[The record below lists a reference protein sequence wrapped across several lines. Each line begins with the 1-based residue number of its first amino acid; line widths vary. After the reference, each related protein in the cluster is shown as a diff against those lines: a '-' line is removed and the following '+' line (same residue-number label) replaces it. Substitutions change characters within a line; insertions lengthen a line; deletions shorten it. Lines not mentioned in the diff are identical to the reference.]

1 MILGIESS
9 CDESALALYDPRSGL
24 IGEWIHSQI
33 VKHSEY
39 GGVVPDIAVSEHL
52 DNFSPLLSLA
62 RKEHNLAR
70 DVSKI
75 AVTYG
80 PGLVG
85 CLGVGIS
92 VAKSLGVIWDIPV
105 VGVNHLRGHA
115 YSPFM
120 ALPLENDKSLR
131 EYLPHLGLLVSG
143 GNTVLF
149 SLNEKNQLI
158 FSPTNTI
165 NYLTSSFG
173 LTSFESNEIART
185 AEKVIPLVPVNQ
197 PRKTPVFIKY
207 AAAAAVFLA
216 FGYVGWTGYENKQD
230 QLNFAK
236 DQKQL
241 EQKIQTATFVI
252 ESPLATIELNVDKE
266 LPKPYHVIAGAFQ
279 FTENAEKKV
288 NQLKAKG
295 FKAIILGKNKW
306 GLTQVAYASFYKKTD
321 AFKSLASVR
330 KTDSRDAWLLV
341 KKFD

>member
-1 MILGIESS
+1 MATANYIKDLLYRYDCVIVPNFGGFVTNRISARIDADSNTFYPPTKEVGFNSHLTHNDGLLANYIASS
-9 CDESALALYDPRSGL
+9 ENISFEQANAKISK
-24 IGEWIHSQI
+24 I
-33 VKHSEY
+33 VADWNSTIKTETI
-39 GGVVPDIAVSEHL
+39 VL
-52 DNFSPLLSLA
+52 DN
-62 RKEHNLAR
+62 
-70 DVSKI
+70 
-75 AVTYG
+75 
-80 PGLVG
+80 
-85 CLGVGIS
+85 LGS
-92 VAKSLGVIWDIPV
+92 
-105 VGVNHLRGHA
+105 
-115 YSPFM
+115 
-120 ALPLENDKSLR
+120 
-131 EYLPHLGLLVSG
+131 
-143 GNTVLF
+143 F
-149 SLNEKNQLI
+149 SLNGKNQLI

-216 FGYVGWTGYENKQD
+216 FSYVGWTGYENKQD

-236 DQKQL
+236 EQKQL

-288 NQLKAKG
+288 NQLKSKG

-306 GLTQVAYASFYKKTD
+306 GLTQVAYESFYKKTD

-330 KTDSRDAWLLV
+330 KTDSKDAWLLV

>member
-1 MILGIESS
+1 MATANYIKDLLYRYDCVIVPNFGGFVTNRISARIDADSNTFYPPTKEVGFNSHLTHNDGLLANYIASS
-9 CDESALALYDPRSGL
+9 ENISFEQANAKISK
-24 IGEWIHSQI
+24 I
-33 VKHSEY
+33 VADWNSTIKKETI
-39 GGVVPDIAVSEHL
+39 VL
-52 DNFSPLLSLA
+52 DN
-62 RKEHNLAR
+62 
-70 DVSKI
+70 
-75 AVTYG
+75 
-80 PGLVG
+80 VG
-85 CLGVGIS
+85 S
-92 VAKSLGVIWDIPV
+92 
-105 VGVNHLRGHA
+105 
-115 YSPFM
+115 
-120 ALPLENDKSLR
+120 
-131 EYLPHLGLLVSG
+131 
-143 GNTVLF
+143 F

-185 AEKVIPLVPVNQ
+185 AEKVIPLVPLNQ
-197 PRKTPVFIKY
+197 SRKTPVFIKY
-207 AAAAAVFLA
+207 AAAAAVILA
-216 FGYVGWTGYENKQD
+216 FSYVGCTGYENKQD

-252 ESPLATIELNVDKE
+252 ESPLPTIELNVDKE

-288 NQLKAKG
+288 NQLKSKG

-330 KTDSRDAWLLV
+330 KTDSKDAWLLV

>member
-1 MILGIESS
+1 MTIANYIKDLLYRYDCVIVPNFGGFVTNRISARINTDSNTFYPPTKEVGFNSHLTHNDGLLANYIASVENISFEKANATILET
-9 CDESALALYDPRSGL
+9 
-24 IGEWIHSQI
+24 
-33 VKHSEY
+33 
-39 GGVVPDIAVSEHL
+39 VSEW
-52 DNFSPLLSLA
+52 NTA
-62 RKEHNLAR
+62 IKTE
-70 DVSKI
+70 
-75 AVTYG
+75 AV
-80 PGLVG
+80 V
-85 CLGVGIS
+85 
-92 VAKSLGVIWDIPV
+92 
-105 VGVNHLRGHA
+105 
-115 YSPFM
+115 
-120 ALPLENDKSLR
+120 LENVGS
-131 EYLPHLGLLVSG
+131 
-143 GNTVLF
+143 F

>member
-1 MILGIESS
+1 MATANYIKDLLYRYDCVIVPNFGGFVTNRISARIDADSNTFYPPTKEVGFNSHLTHNDGLLANYIASS
-9 CDESALALYDPRSGL
+9 ENISFEQANAKISK
-24 IGEWIHSQI
+24 I
-33 VKHSEY
+33 VADWNSTIKTETI
-39 GGVVPDIAVSEHL
+39 VL
-52 DNFSPLLSLA
+52 DN
-62 RKEHNLAR
+62 
-70 DVSKI
+70 
-75 AVTYG
+75 
-80 PGLVG
+80 VG
-85 CLGVGIS
+85 S
-92 VAKSLGVIWDIPV
+92 
-105 VGVNHLRGHA
+105 
-115 YSPFM
+115 
-120 ALPLENDKSLR
+120 
-131 EYLPHLGLLVSG
+131 
-143 GNTVLF
+143 F

-185 AEKVIPLVPVNQ
+185 AEKVIPLVPLNQ
-197 PRKTPVFIKY
+197 SRKTPVFIKY

-252 ESPLATIELNVDKE
+252 ESPLPTIELNVDKE

-288 NQLKAKG
+288 NQLKSKG

-330 KTDSRDAWLLV
+330 KTDSKDAWLLV

>member
-1 MILGIESS
+1 MTTANYIKDLLYRYDCVIVPNFGGFVTNRISARINTDSNTFYPPTKEVGFNSHLTHNDGLLANYIASVENISFEKANATILET
-9 CDESALALYDPRSGL
+9 
-24 IGEWIHSQI
+24 
-33 VKHSEY
+33 
-39 GGVVPDIAVSEHL
+39 VSEW
-52 DNFSPLLSLA
+52 NTA
-62 RKEHNLAR
+62 IKTE
-70 DVSKI
+70 
-75 AVTYG
+75 AV
-80 PGLVG
+80 V
-85 CLGVGIS
+85 
-92 VAKSLGVIWDIPV
+92 
-105 VGVNHLRGHA
+105 
-115 YSPFM
+115 
-120 ALPLENDKSLR
+120 LENVGS
-131 EYLPHLGLLVSG
+131 
-143 GNTVLF
+143 F

>member
-1 MILGIESS
+1 MTTANYIKDLLYRYDCVIVPNFGGFVTNRISARINTDSNTFYPPTKEVGFNSHLTHNDGLLANYIASVENISFEKANGTILET
-9 CDESALALYDPRSGL
+9 
-24 IGEWIHSQI
+24 
-33 VKHSEY
+33 
-39 GGVVPDIAVSEHL
+39 VSEW
-52 DNFSPLLSLA
+52 NTA
-62 RKEHNLAR
+62 IKTE
-70 DVSKI
+70 
-75 AVTYG
+75 AV
-80 PGLVG
+80 V
-85 CLGVGIS
+85 
-92 VAKSLGVIWDIPV
+92 
-105 VGVNHLRGHA
+105 
-115 YSPFM
+115 
-120 ALPLENDKSLR
+120 LENVGS
-131 EYLPHLGLLVSG
+131 
-143 GNTVLF
+143 F